1 MHMEDVSAAAIHNGT
16 PYGLRVIC
24 RQVLRA
30 GWKTPAARRMRLFI
44 QKPRDCE
51 LSGTAIHKA
60 TCIGKILWAACA
72 GAHNSWPLASSRPL
86 KPRQNLPVKR
96 FCPNILSRALSPST
110 STKPVDTR

>member
-1 MHMEDVSAAAIHNGT
+1 MEDVSAAAIHNGT
-16 PYGLRVIC
+16 PHGLRVIC
-24 RQVLRA
+24 RQVLQA
-30 GWKTPAARRMRLFI
+30 GWKTPAACRMPLFI
-44 QKPRDCE
+44 QKLRDCE

-60 TCIGKILWAACA
+60 TCVGKILWAACA

-96 FCPNILSRALSPST
+96 FCPNIPSRPNLSDH